1 MKQSHSFHAFI
12 CMTSTLLKVY
22 NDFDNES
29 LNRMNLHN
37 HNLVQKLK
45 NNKEIKKEKDGYY

>member
-1 MKQSHSFHAFI
+1 MKRSHSFHAFI

-22 NDFDNES
+22 NDFDTER

-45 NNKEIKKEKDGYY
+45 NKEIKKEEDSYY